1 MMRMTVPV
9 HILLHSH
16 LACHYWRYG
25 IRNCKGMVFK
35 PTSGKSTTSFKSYWV
50 AHTR

>member
-1 MMRMTVPV
+1 MMRMTVPK

-25 IRNCKGMVFK
+25 IRNCNFK
-35 PTSGKSTTSFKSYWV
+35 PTSEKSTTSFKSYWV
-50 AHTR
+50 AHTK